1 MKSRQLTIA
10 FDTPEDIEHLAKL
23 LRHVYDNKK
32 VTVGHGTLING
43 IPQNWILVT
52 DE

>member
-23 LRHVYDNKK
+23 LRVAYKNKK
-32 VTVGHGTLING
+32 VIVGHGSLVNG

-52 DE
+52 NE